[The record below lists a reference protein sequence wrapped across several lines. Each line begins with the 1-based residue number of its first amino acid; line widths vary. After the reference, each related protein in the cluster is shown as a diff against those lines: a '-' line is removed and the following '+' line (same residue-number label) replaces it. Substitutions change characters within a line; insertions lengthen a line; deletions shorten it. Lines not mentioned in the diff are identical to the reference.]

1 LDHILYECRITT
13 RFELQFLQP
22 FEIGVICKTSGKKAG
37 TAHIDPNVVVFPQIS
52 SEIRVST
59 ITKEFA

>member
-1 LDHILYECRITT
+1 LCGR
-13 RFELQFLQP
+13 RQ
-22 FEIGVICKTSGKKAG
+22 KAG